1 MFDSENTAF
10 VSVNFVQEIR
20 IVNSVHLESRR
31 IFLYT
36 EQILE
41 LLEIVQAFNVILV
54 FLLIDNSLA
63 WIVAFDQVLEAP
75 VVSQ

>member
-10 VSVNFVQEIR
+10 VSVHFVQEIR